1 MQSSEALQSAGV
13 VPHAQSSETLQSAG
27 GMSQAQLGETLSPQ
41 VHSGPLNSD
50 AEAIAPAEATPKQAD
65 ANDSG
70 TMHVD
75 NSSENGED
83 VVMKDKL
90 LPKMKQVSKC
100 SYCENNS
107 GESLKTVPCLECGSR
122 CHIDCINCTAKFK
135 HKILLGDDFF
145 HFKCHKCTDGNE
157 RFRRYHLSWV
167 DVVHITLFNLTHNP
181 AVRPSGADPSNQF
194 GGEHG
199 PQEYGDSRVYFHYK
213 ADVARFIDQHWA
225 YFWTKARGETWI
237 NSASSALST
246 NSTENVPE
254 DGRFESGKAKYN
266 KNGMWALTDDLRFPS
281 SYDSLQQQKTRTIMY
296 TFAEDGSLIE
306 LRTQA
311 TNGRRK
317 RRTDTAPKAAGS
329 RAKKPRA
336 GAHSGNDYASP
347 GAGSKRGARARRAW
361 SIGMWP
367 DIDNPQGPAHMSREE
382 THAAAQYV
390 IESDRL
396 TVWNDKGYRM
406 AKASHGVETGAWYF
420 EAQILPGVR
429 PEANLRIGWSQ
440 ISGELQ
446 APCGYDV
453 FSYSMR
459 ASPCT
464 RFHAA
469 IGSHYGAEFGPG
481 DTLGVLLYLPE
492 LDADER
498 QDLADRKWRPGE
510 RYRQFT
516 YSRPESQR
524 PLHADDELPP
534 LPVLAGSELVY
545 FKNGKCLGPAFQK
558 LYLGKYYPA
567 VSSYMGGK
575 VKVNLGPDFKF
586 PPPAVWHKD
595 TKIQA
600 ISELEFT
607 LPEPAK
613 AAGEEQ
619 PAEVAGEVKP
629 AEAVESANGVIP
641 AETEAVDS
649 GKPTEAVEMVGEDKP
664 AELTEPKPDISEPA
678 PVGSAEP
685 KPELTTTQ
693 ALDSAP
699 TTDAIAEPTP
709 EVAAESIEPKPVT
722 DTDATP
728 DVTQDE
734 SSVVMDTTQDQ
745 PSAES
750 AVPAD
755 LGKQP
760 SDSGEAKSSPP
771 SAELKS
777 KLVIDVHPTESS
789 TDQTPTDPNN
799 QTPNAI

>member
-1 MQSSEALQSAGV
+1 MQ
-13 VPHAQSSETLQSAG
+13 
-27 GMSQAQLGETLSPQ
+27 
-41 VHSGPLNSD
+41 
-50 AEAIAPAEATPKQAD
+50 
-65 ANDSG
+65 
-70 TMHVD
+70 VD

-90 LPKMKQVSKC
+90 LPKVKQVSKC

-107 GESLKTVPCLECGSR
+107 AESLKTVPCLECGSR
-122 CHIDCINCTAKFK
+122 CHIDCIGCTAKFK
-135 HKILLGDDFF
+135 DKILLGDDFF

-213 ADVARFIDQHWA
+213 ADVARFIDQHWS
-225 YFWTKARGETWI
+225 YFWTKSRGETWI

-311 TNGRRK
+311 ANGRRK
-317 RRTDTAPKAAGS
+317 RRTDATPKAAGS
-329 RAKKPRA
+329 RAKKSRA
-336 GAHSGNDYASP
+336 AGTPQGNDYAS
-347 GAGSKRGARARRAW
+347 GSKRGGRGSRQQRSAW
-361 SIGMWP
+361 SISMWP
-367 DIDNPQGPAHMSREE
+367 DIDNPQGRAHMSREE

-420 EAQILPGVR
+420 EALILDGVR

-459 ASPCT
+459 AKPCT

-469 IGSHYGAEFGPG
+469 IGSHYGTEFAPG
-481 DTLGVLLYLPE
+481 DTLGMLIYLPP
-492 LDADER
+492 LDDDER

-524 PLHADDELPP
+524 PMHADDELPP

-545 FKNGKCLGPAFQK
+545 FKNGMCLGPAFQK

-567 VSSYMGGK
+567 ISSYMGGK
-575 VKVNLGPDFKF
+575 VKVNLGPDFKY
-586 PPPAVWHKD
+586 PPPAVWNND
-595 TKIQA
+595 TPIRP
-600 ISELEFT
+600 ISDLEFT
-607 LPEPAK
+607 APEPTEADK
-613 AAGEEQ
+613 AAE
-619 PAEVAGEVKP
+619 ASKT
-629 AEAVESANGVIP
+629 AEADKA
-641 AETEAVDS
+641 AETEKTAETEIAVSTD
-649 GKPTEAVEMVGEDKP
+649 KTIEAEKT
-664 AELTEPKPDISEPA
+664 AELKSETAVLAETDVSSAEIPEAKTDSATDINPAITSADPKEPKEP
-678 PVGSAEP
+678 
-685 KPELTTTQ
+685 
-693 ALDSAP
+693 
-699 TTDAIAEPTP
+699 EPTP
-709 EVAAESIEPKPVT
+709 ANDADIYSAFSTAVTEVAQEAGIVAVSETPQAADPIATAAVFGEQPPLAVTSEPT
-722 DTDATP
+722 
-728 DVTQDE
+728 
-734 SSVVMDTTQDQ
+734 
-745 PSAES
+745 
-750 AVPAD
+750 
-755 LGKQP
+755 
-760 SDSGEAKSSPP
+760 SSPP
-771 SAELKS
+771 SAELKT
-777 KLVIDVHPTESS
+777 KLVIDSQLGTETPPNQPSVDS
-789 TDQTPTDPNN
+789 NPSQT
-799 QTPNAI
+799 